1 MSKYMVLKMSVSN
14 MIETKDLTKQ
24 FNGFTAVDHIN
35 ISVKEGEIF
44 GLLGPNGAGK
54 TTTISMLITL
64 LRPTEGTATVAGY
77 DVKKD
82 PDKVRKHIGV
92 VFQDTSIDRYLTGYE
107 NMWLHGKLY
116 NIPSNELKTR
126 IKELLEFV
134 ELWDK
139 KDVELRKYSGGMI
152 RRLEIARGLLHTPD
166 VLFLDEPTLGLDPH
180 TRAHIWDYIK
190 KLKKEKN
197 MTILLTTH
205 YMDEADKLCDRIAII
220 DHGKIIAEGTPEEL
234 KSSLGGDVIYL
245 KLHDGPTSYRQFMQ
259 ALKQTNFNGTF
270 TGVSGGTLTL
280 TVKSATKTIP
290 ELFDIALKAGVK
302 IEEIRYTKPTLDDVF
317 LKLTGRKLR
326 PESGDAI
333 SFMKDRIRLRFSRRG
348 IHR

>member
-1 MSKYMVLKMSVSN
+1 

-245 KLHDGPTSYRQFMQ
+245 KLHNGPTSYRQFMQ
-259 ALKQTNFNGTF
+259 TLRQTNFNGTF

>member
-1 MSKYMVLKMSVSN
+1 MSVSN

-77 DVKKD
+77 DIKKD
-82 PDKVRKHIGV
+82 PDKVRKRIGV

-139 KDVELRKYSGGMI
+139 EDVELRKYSGGMI

-290 ELFDIALKAGVK
+290 GLFDIALKAGVK

-326 PESGDAI
+326 PESGDAL
-333 SFMKDRIRLRFSRRG
+333 SFMKDRMGLRFSRRG
-348 IHR
+348 VHR

>member
-1 MSKYMVLKMSVSN
+1 

-333 SFMKDRIRLRFSRRG
+333 SFMKDRMRLRFSRRG
-348 IHR
+348 FHR

>member
-245 KLHDGPTSYRQFMQ
+245 KLHNGPTSYRQFMQ
-259 ALKQTNFNGTF
+259 TLRQTNFNGTF

>member
-245 KLHDGPTSYRQFMQ
+245 KLHNGPTSYRQFMQ
-259 ALKQTNFNGTF
+259 TLRQTNFNGTF
-270 TGVSGGTLTL
+270 TGVSGVTLTL

>member
-245 KLHDGPTSYRQFMQ
+245 KLHNGPTSYRQFMQ
-259 ALKQTNFNGTF
+259 TLRQTNFNGTF

-326 PESGDAI
+326 PESVDAI

>member
-245 KLHDGPTSYRQFMQ
+245 KLHNGPTSYRQFMQ
-259 ALKQTNFNGTF
+259 TLRQTNFNGTF

-333 SFMKDRIRLRFSRRG
+333 SFMKDRMRLRFSRRG
-348 IHR
+348 FHR

>member
-1 MSKYMVLKMSVSN
+1 MSVSN

-333 SFMKDRIRLRFSRRG
+333 SFMKDRMRLRFSRRG
-348 IHR
+348 FHR

>member
-1 MSKYMVLKMSVSN
+1 

-245 KLHDGPTSYRQFMQ
+245 KLHNGPTSYRQFMQ
-259 ALKQTNFNGTF
+259 TLRQTNFNGTF

-333 SFMKDRIRLRFSRRG
+333 SFMKDRMRLRFSRRG
-348 IHR
+348 FHR

>member
-259 ALKQTNFNGTF
+259 TLRQTNFNGTF

-333 SFMKDRIRLRFSRRG
+333 SFMKDRMRLRFSRRG
-348 IHR
+348 FHR